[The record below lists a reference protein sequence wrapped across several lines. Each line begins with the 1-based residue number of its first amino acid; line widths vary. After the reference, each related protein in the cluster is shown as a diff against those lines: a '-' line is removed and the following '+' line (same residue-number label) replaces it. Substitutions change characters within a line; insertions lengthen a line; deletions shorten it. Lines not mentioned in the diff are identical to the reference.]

1 MAAATLEET
10 VLEYLALVKK
20 QGLLHDRSLDGDA
33 RKQKDMKRKAEDILT
48 GFVRVCGFD
57 FGAVYGDL
65 ACLCSNCHRMIHRS
79 RDHVMTPEELKE
91 RLRT

>member
-1 MAAATLEET
+1 
-10 VLEYLALVKK
+10 
-20 QGLLHDRSLDGDA
+20 
-33 RKQKDMKRKAEDILT
+33 MKRKAEDILT
-48 GFVRVCGFD
+48 GFVQVRGFD
-57 FGAVYGDL
+57 FGAVYGDLGRGCIEVHHIRPLSALEEETEVDPERDL